1 MVHDR
6 FSHSSL
12 SSSIFFALFLFY
24 LFLGRA
30 TIDLKSLTPEL
41 QKDVKELQNRMAAEL
56 KPLALESTLAL
67 QKILE
72 ANTHSQRLKT
82 VRLFVEAESRRL
94 KAKHLLRGM
103 FTGSN
108 GEDNDDAVN
117 IKHSVT
123 PTTQSTK
130 GSILLDEPNAFQ

>member
-1 MVHDR
+1 M
-6 FSHSSL
+6 
-12 SSSIFFALFLFY
+12 
-24 LFLGRA
+24 A
-30 TIDLKSLTPEL
+30 T
-41 QKDVKELQNRMAAEL
+41 EL
-56 KPLALESTLAL
+56 KPLALESTLTL

-82 VRLFVEAESRRL
+82 LRLFVEAESRRL

-108 GEDNDDAVN
+108 GEGSDDAVN
-117 IKHSVT
+117 TKHSVT